1 MKMYDNENDIIEHF
15 QMLSTESICLLTGE
29 TEEIKT
35 IVSSILKE
43 EEWKTWIN
51 SSGKGDP
58 PPDFYNDE
66 LKIMM
71 EVMRADDHGFISPK
85 GKTVNPTRQRE
96 SEIMCE
102 LQEKGVL
109 DKFTNAKLFINAV
122 TDLPTQED
130 HNYQYYLENFR
141 GTVEKHIK
149 NIKKYKENHPGY
161 KVVFF
166 VFDESS
172 AYFEMG
178 QPNCNVKMGK
188 MFEAYP
194 HLWFLDKAFVNA
206 FKDSEIDFLIWFT
219 PYKHCDAF
227 SVEDGHCLNLPEVVI
242 YDVKNMNIPY
252 FRDYKEEL
260 MESAEI

>member
-96 SEIMCE
+96 SEIMSE
-102 LQEKGVL
+102 LQEKGIL
-109 DKFTNAKLFINAV
+109 DKFPNAKLFINAV

-130 HNYQYYLENFR
+130 HNYEYYRNNFR
-141 GTVEKHIK
+141 ATVEKHIK
-149 NIKKYKENHPGY
+149 NIERYKKNHPGY
-161 KVVFF
+161 KAIFLI
-166 VFDESS
+166 FDESS
-172 AYFEMG
+172 AYFEMA
-178 QPNCNVKMGK
+178 QPNANVAMGEIFQGK
-188 MFEAYP
+188 P
-194 HLWFLDKAFVNA
+194 HLWFLDKGFVDV
-206 FKDSEIDFLIWFT
+206 FKNSEMDFLIWFA
-219 PYKHCDAF
+219 PYKHCTAF
-227 SVEDGHCLNLPEVVI
+227 SVKGGKSLDLPQAVV
-242 YDVKNMNIPY
+242 YDVKNMEIPL
-252 FRDYKEEL
+252 EEYNVDL
-260 MESAEI
+260 MESAEV